1 MKLIDVSRVEIYI
14 TDYPEI
20 GKIFSTIR
28 SVSSFKDKPN
38 GKVMPGTKIDC
49 EAYCNC
55 EDSVSFVNNVY
66 KTDCDINFIKAIPH
80 ILNNSSN
87 IFNRNGFNEIRENK
101 INALKDIFK
110 DSGKELVFLK
120 QNKNEFPPRIKS
132 VDVSIIKNLTD
143 KKYLN
148 FPECVE
154 LSVKTNDGFEIIIHV
169 SQNAFDVKEFHCDV
183 CVNDGVVSFDKDEFD
198 ILISKVIPIFDN
210 HDIESHH
217 LAEEKLCDHFKQNL
231 PHICN
236 DYSIKILNC
245 YNEEGNKYNIG

>member
-1 MKLIDVSRVEIYI
+1 MH
-14 TDYPEI
+14 
-20 GKIFSTIR
+20 
-28 SVSSFKDKPN
+28 
-38 GKVMPGTKIDC
+38 
-49 EAYCNC
+49 
-55 EDSVSFVNNVY
+55 
-66 KTDCDINFIKAIPH
+66 H

-148 FPECVE
+148 FPEHVE
-154 LSVKTNDGFEIIIHV
+154 LSVKTNDGFEIIINI
-169 SQNAFDVKEFHCDV
+169 SQNVFDVKEFHCDI

-198 ILISKVIPIFDN
+198 ILISKVIPFFDN

-217 LAEEKLCDHFKQNL
+217 LAEEKLCDYFKQNL